1 MPSFLRIFWCNVS
14 RTVRRHR
21 MLALFNVL
29 SIALGIAVYLAIRI
43 ANESA
48 TRAFTGAVD
57 LVAGKAHLE
66 IRGDVDEKLWPQ
78 VERVPGVAAVT
89 GVIECVAS
97 LPEWPGEYLRLTGV
111 DVISGAKFRT
121 FELRAAGVGQA
132 SRLSESDSPS
142 RLSSASRGKF
152 DITRWLGTPGGVAV
166 TREFATRRSLREGSE
181 IRAVVNT
188 RAVTLKVLAILDGGD
203 APVTDSRFAVMD
215 IGWAQELLA
224 RPGRVTSL
232 QVLLDDPLKIS
243 EAAERLAAL
252 APGLSVGPPRQRSE
266 QMGKMIAAFQ
276 LNLSALSMV
285 SLLVG
290 VFLIHNTV
298 WTSVARRRT
307 QIGIMRALGLT
318 RWRVRV
324 IFLGEALLYAVP
336 GVLLGAA
343 GGVLLAQ
350 KLTGAVQQTVTSLY
364 ALVNVD
370 RLWLD
375 WHQFAIAAFYGIA
388 SALIGAWGPAADAS
402 RVEPVE
408 ALRRGV
414 EKRGE
419 SDRARGW
426 WKWALAACGVAALC
440 AWRSLT
446 AGPPWLAFGAA
457 LFVLVAASFFAP
469 MALTGAAEI
478 SRLWVKLSASSGGIT
493 SRGEAI
499 LILAARRLT
508 RGLRRNAI
516 TVAALAA
523 AVAMYVALVVMTHS
537 FRQSL
542 DAWIGKG
549 IVADLFIAPA
559 ANETL
564 GMTSFLPQSVVD
576 WLRARPEVAGADTF
590 REMNVSVNGNPASL
604 VVLDGIYR
612 DNLTFVQGDAGAA
625 MARVFAGE
633 AVVVTEPFAR
643 KFRVA
648 AGDRLRLETPHG
660 SVEVEVAGVYAD
672 YSRDQGVVVMA
683 RAMFRKNWD
692 DDRVMSSAVYL
703 RPGTDVAAF
712 EDAFRAA
719 FSGAGEFALNTTRAL
734 RERILRVFDQTF
746 AVTHVLRTV
755 AMIVA
760 IAGVLLTMTTLVTER
775 RRELALLRALGAT
788 PRWVSALVLTEA
800 GLLALLAA
808 LLGVEA
814 GVPLAMVLT
823 WVVNPAFFG
832 WTIHLDI
839 PWAALAWT
847 PVWILGAALLAAW
860 WPARL
865 AQREEIAEALHE
877 E

>member
-1 MPSFLRIFWCNVS
+1 
-14 RTVRRHR
+14 

-66 IRGDVDEKLWPQ
+66 IRGDVDETLWPQ
-78 VERVPGVAAVT
+78 VQRAPGVAAVT
-89 GVIECVAS
+89 GVIEAVAA
-97 LPEWPGEYLRLTGV
+97 LPDWPGEYLRLTGV
-111 DVISGAKFRT
+111 DVISGTPFRT
-121 FELRAAGVGQA
+121 FELRADAG
-132 SRLSESDSPS
+132 R
-142 RLSSASRGKF
+142 F
-152 DITRWLGTPGGVAV
+152 DIGRWMGTPGGVAV
-166 TREFATRRSLREGSE
+166 TREFATRRGLHEGSE
-181 IRAVVNT
+181 LRAVVNT
-188 RAVTLKVLAILDGGD
+188 RTVTLKVVAVLDGGD
-203 APVTDSRFAVMD
+203 VPVTDSRFAVMD

-232 QVLLDDPLKIS
+232 QVLLNDPLKVS
-243 EAAERLAAL
+243 EAVEQLSRV
-252 APGLSVGPPRQRSE
+252 APGLSIGPPRQRSE

-307 QIGIMRALGLT
+307 QIGVMRALGLPA
-318 RWRVRV
+318 WRVRA
-324 IFLGEALLYAVP
+324 IFLGEALLYALP

-375 WHQFAIAAFYGIA
+375 WRQFAVAAFYGIA

-419 SDRARGW
+419 SERARGW
-426 WKWALAACGVAALC
+426 WKWAFAACGVAVLC

-457 LFVLVAASFFAP
+457 LFVLVAASLCAP
-469 MALTGAAEI
+469 MVLSGAAEI
-478 SRLWVKLSASSGGIT
+478 SRIWVKLSASSGGST
-493 SRGEAI
+493 SSGEAVM
-499 LILAARRLT
+499 ILAARRLT
-508 RGLRRNAI
+508 RGLRRNAV

-564 GMTSFLPQSVVD
+564 GMTSFLPQPVVD

-590 REMNVSVNGNPASL
+590 REMNATVNGSIASL
-604 VVLDGIYR
+604 VVLDGVFR
-612 DNLTFVQGDAGAA
+612 NNLTFVQGDALAA
-625 MARVFAGE
+625 MTRVFAGD

-643 KFRVA
+643 KFRVN
-648 AGDRLRLETPHG
+648 AGDRLRLETPRG
-660 SVEVEVAGVYAD
+660 PVEVEVAGVYAD
-672 YSRDQGVVVMA
+672 YARDQGVVVMG
-683 RAMFRKNWD
+683 RTMFLKHWA
-692 DDRVMSSAVYL
+692 DDRVMSAAVYL
-703 RPGTDVAAF
+703 RPGTNVQAF
-712 EDAFRAA
+712 EDAFRTAHA
-719 FSGAGEFALNTTRAL
+719 GAGEFALNTTRML

-760 IAGVLLTMTTLVTER
+760 IAGVFLTMTTLVTER
-775 RRELALLRALGAT
+775 RRELALMRALGAT
-788 PRWVSALVLTEA
+788 PRWVSGLVLAEA
-800 GLLALLAA
+800 GLLGLLAA

-847 PVWILGAALLAAW
+847 PVWILAAALIAAW

>member
-1 MPSFLRIFWCNVS
+1 VVPPFLRIFWWNVS
-14 RTVRRHR
+14 RYVRRHR

-29 SIALGIAVYLAIRI
+29 SIALGITVYLAIRI

-66 IRGDVDEKLWPQ
+66 IRGDVDETLWPQ
-78 VERVPGVAAVT
+78 VERVPGVSAVT
-89 GVIECVAS
+89 GVIEAVAA
-97 LPEWPGEYLRLTGV
+97 LPDWPGEYLRLTGV
-111 DVISGAKFRT
+111 DVISGAPFRT
-121 FELRAAGVGQA
+121 FELRADAG
-132 SRLSESDSPS
+132 R
-142 RLSSASRGKF
+142 F
-152 DITRWLGTPGGVAV
+152 DIGRWLGTPGGVAV
-166 TREFATRRSLREGSE
+166 TREFATRRGLHEGSE
-181 IRAVVNT
+181 LRAVVNT
-188 RAVTLKVLAILDGGD
+188 RAVTLKVLAILDGAD
-203 APVTDSRFAVMD
+203 TPVTDSRFAVMD
-215 IGWAQELLA
+215 IGWVQELLA
-224 RPGRVTSL
+224 RPGRVSSL
-232 QVLLDDPLKIS
+232 QVLLDEPLKVS
-243 EAAERLAAL
+243 EAVEQLSRV
-252 APGLSVGPPRQRSE
+252 APGLSIGPPRQRSE
-266 QMGKMIAAFQ
+266 QMSKMIAAFQ

-307 QIGIMRALGLT
+307 QIGVMRALGLPA
-318 RWRVRV
+318 WRVRA
-324 IFLGEALLYAVP
+324 IFLGEALLYALP

-375 WHQFAIAAFYGIA
+375 WRQFAVAAFYGIA
-388 SALIGAWGPAADAS
+388 SAILGAWGPAADAS

-419 SDRARGW
+419 SERARGW
-426 WKWALAACGVAALC
+426 WKWAFAACGVAALC

-457 LFVLVAASFFAP
+457 LFVLVAASLCAP
-469 MALTGAAEI
+469 MVLSGAAEI
-478 SRLWVKLSASSGGIT
+478 SRIWVKLSASTGGNT
-493 SRGEAI
+493 SSAEAVM
-499 LILAARRLT
+499 ILAARRLT

-564 GMTSFLPQSVVD
+564 GMTSFLPQPVVD
-576 WLRARPEVAGADTF
+576 WLRARPEVSGADTF
-590 REMNVSVNGNPASL
+590 REMNATVNGNIASL
-604 VVLDGIYR
+604 VVLDGVFR
-612 DNLTFVQGDAGAA
+612 NNLTFVQGDALAA
-625 MARVFAGE
+625 MTRVFAGD
-633 AVVVTEPFAR
+633 AVAVTEPFAR
-643 KFRVA
+643 KFRVN
-648 AGDRLRLETPHG
+648 AGDRLRLETPRG
-660 SVEVEVAGVYAD
+660 AVEVEVAGVYAD
-672 YSRDQGVVVMA
+672 YARDQGVVVMG
-683 RAMFRKNWD
+683 RAMFRKHWA
-692 DDRVMSSAVYL
+692 DDRVMSAAVYL

-712 EDAFRAA
+712 EDAFRTAHA
-719 FSGAGEFALNTTRAL
+719 GAGEFALNTTRML

-760 IAGVLLTMTTLVTER
+760 IAGVFLTMTTLVTER
-775 RRELALLRALGAT
+775 RRELALMRALGAT
-788 PRWVSALVLTEA
+788 PRWVSGLVLAEA
-800 GLLALLAA
+800 GLLGLLAA

-847 PVWILGAALLAAW
+847 PVWILAAALIAAW